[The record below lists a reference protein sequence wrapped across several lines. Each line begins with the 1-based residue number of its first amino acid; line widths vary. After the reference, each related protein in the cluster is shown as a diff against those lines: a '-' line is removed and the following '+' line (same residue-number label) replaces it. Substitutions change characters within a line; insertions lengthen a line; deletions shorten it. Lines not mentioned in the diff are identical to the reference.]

1 MRSGWAIASLCCLGL
16 AARQTP
22 PPPVQASPAAYVVCP
37 LGSGSVRIDYHHPAV
52 RGRKIWGGLVPFG
65 QVWRAG
71 ANEATTIAFS
81 DPVRVEG
88 QPLAAG
94 RYAFFAIPT
103 PDQWTL
109 IFNRVPDQW
118 GAFHYQA
125 SQDALRFQAQPR
137 PAPREEW
144 LAYSIRVAGPDSL
157 RVDLAWDTLAVGFDV
172 ALAAHDR
179 YWAYLQQTLA
189 GAGPEEW
196 QPLDQAAAYCLGS
209 DSHLDQGMAWVERS
223 IQLKPGY
230 RNLSLKARLL
240 RRAGRTGE
248 ALALLDQALAANPP
262 KNVLDELQGLRAE
275 WTK

>member
-1 MRSGWAIASLCCLGL
+1 MRSGWAVASLCCLGL

-22 PPPVQASPAAYVVCP
+22 PPPVQASPAANVDCP
-37 LGSGSVRIDYHHPAV
+37 LGGGSVHIDYHHPAV
-52 RGRKIWGGLVPFG
+52 RGRKIWGELVPFG

-125 SQDALRFQAQPR
+125 SQDALRVRVSPTTGPAQENLVYTIKAVKPDGV
-137 PAPREEW
+137 
-144 LAYSIRVAGPDSL
+144 RVE
-157 RVDLAWDTLAVGFDV
+157 LAWDTLTVGFLV
-172 ALAAHDR
+172 
-179 YWAYLQQTLA
+179 TLA
-189 GAGPEEW
+189 PK
-196 QPLDQAAAYCLGS
+196 QP
-209 DSHLDQGMAWVERS
+209 
-223 IQLKPGY
+223 
-230 RNLSLKARLL
+230 
-240 RRAGRTGE
+240 
-248 ALALLDQALAANPP
+248 
-262 KNVLDELQGLRAE
+262 
-275 WTK
+275 